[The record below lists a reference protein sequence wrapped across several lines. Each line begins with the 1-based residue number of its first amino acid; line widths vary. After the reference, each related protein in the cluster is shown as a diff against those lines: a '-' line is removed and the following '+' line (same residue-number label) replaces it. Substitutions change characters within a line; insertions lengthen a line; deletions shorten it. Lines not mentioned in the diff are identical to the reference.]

1 MSFLDALDRPS
12 PLDSQIEVQT
22 RDLDW
27 TLAHFAF
34 VANVTTLATECD
46 IAHSP
51 MMSVA
56 SCRSLPQFALAFMG
70 DSADLLATYATFLTD
85 PGSEVDLLVNDCQ
98 RAVVEEAFEVSEVT
112 PQWQMLF
119 RGDPEPFSSERA
131 ATQLADNDFSAA
143 KALARAEE
151 ISLCAYSQEPFT
163 YGPAYGVWERR
174 RLVAMG
180 MTALCVPGAA
190 QIDNILTHSDYRRQG
205 CGSAVVRALVAAHR
219 IEGRHVFAVIE
230 QDNRAA
236 FEFLRNL
243 EFVPVRPMYRMH
255 CVLRTLESVSL

>member
-27 TLAHFAF
+27 TLAHFTF

-56 SCRSLPQFALAFMG
+56 SCRSLPKFALAFMG

-98 RAVVEEAFEVSEVT
+98 RPVVEKAFEVSDIS

-119 RGDPEPFSSERA
+119 QGEIDDLSPGRA
-131 ATQLADNDFSAA
+131 ARLADNDISAL
-143 KALARAEE
+143 KALARAENFP
-151 ISLCAYSQEPFT
+151 IHTYSQGPLT
-163 YGPAYGVWERR
+163 QGPAYGVWERR
-174 RLVAMG
+174 RLAAMAT
-180 MTALCVPGAA
+180 TALCVPGAA
-190 QIDNILTHSDYRRQG
+190 QIDNVLTHSDYRRQG
-205 CGSAVVRALVAAHR
+205 YGSAVVAALVAAHR
-219 IEGRHVFAVIE
+219 AEDRHVFAVVE
-230 QDNRAA
+230 QDNDTAVA
-236 FEFLRNL
+236 FFESLK
-243 EFVPVRPMYRMH
+243 FVRVRPMFRMH
-255 CVLRTLESVSL
+255 CVLHSVESMRL

>member
-12 PLDSQIEVQT
+12 PLDSQIEAQT

-27 TLAHFAF
+27 TLAHFTF

-56 SCRSLPQFALAFMG
+56 SCRSLPQFALAFIG

-85 PGSEVDLLVNDCQ
+85 PGSEVDVLVNDCQ
-98 RAVVEEAFEVSEVT
+98 RAVVEKAFEVSQVT
-112 PQWQMLF
+112 PEWQMLF
-119 RGDPEPFSSERA
+119 RGDPEALSSER
-131 ATQLADNDFSAA
+131 ATQLADNDLSAA
-143 KALARAEE
+143 KALVRAEGYPLR
-151 ISLCAYSQEPFT
+151 SYSQEPFA

-180 MTALCVPGAA
+180 TTSLCVPGAA
-190 QIDNILTHSDYRRQG
+190 QIDNILTHSDYRRRG
-205 CGSAVVRALVAAHR
+205 YGSAVIGALVAAHHA
-219 IEGRHVFAVIE
+219 EGRHVFAVVE
-230 QDNRAA
+230 QDNEVAIDFLESLAFVRA
-236 FEFLRNL
+236 
-243 EFVPVRPMYRMH
+243 RPMYRMH
-255 CVLRTLESVSL
+255 CVLRSMESVSL

>member
-12 PLDSQIEVQT
+12 PLDSQIEAQT

-27 TLAHFAF
+27 TLAHFTF
-34 VANVTTLATECD
+34 VANVTTLAKECD

-70 DSADLLATYATFLTD
+70 HSADLLATYATFLTD

-98 RAVVEEAFEVSEVT
+98 RAVVEKAFEVSDIL

-119 RGDPEPFSSERA
+119 RGDPDDLSPER
-131 ATQLADNDFSAA
+131 ATQLADNDISALI
-143 KALARAEE
+143 ALARAEAFP
-151 ISLCAYSQEPFT
+151 LRAYSQRPFT
-163 YGPAYGVWERR
+163 HGPAYGVWERR

-180 MTALCVPGAA
+180 TTTLCVPGAA
-190 QIDNILTHSDYRRQG
+190 QIDNVLTHSDYRRQG
-205 CGSAVVRALVAAHR
+205 YGSAVVAALIAAHR
-219 IEGRHVFAVIE
+219 AEGRHVFAVVEQSNEAAIE
-230 QDNRAA
+230 F
-236 FEFLRNL
+236 FESL
-243 EFVPVRPMYRMH
+243 EFVRARPMYRMH
-255 CVLRTLESVSL
+255 CVLHSVDSVSL